1 MLRLTSWG
9 QALELVIEDHGEG
22 ISAEALP
29 HVFERF
35 YRGDPSRTRSTGG
48 AGLGLA
54 ICKAMVDKAGGS
66 ISIAS
71 RQGEGTTVTV
81 RLPIAEGARAAM
93 PVHSA

>member
-1 MLRLTSWG
+1 M
-9 QALELVIEDHGEG
+9 ELVIEDHGEG

-54 ICKAMVDKAGGS
+54 ICKAMVEKAGGA

-71 RQGEGTTVTV
+71 RQGEGTTVTA
-81 RLPIAEGARAAM
+81 RLPATMASRAAT
-93 PVHSA
+93 PVHST